1 MVEVWSK
8 LPRDRVESRILH
20 RKLAKSH
27 ITFIIWKFT
36 IAYQGT
42 KFGNTLPSEFKDE
55 SSKHVLRQNFHRF
68 LVQQANLS

>member
-1 MVEVWSK
+1 MVGVWSK
-8 LPRDRVESRILH
+8 LPRDRVEPRILH

-27 ITFIIWKFT
+27 IPFIIWKFT

-42 KFGNTLPSEFKDE
+42 NFWNTLPSELKDE
-55 SSKHVLRQNFHRF
+55 SSKHVFRQNFQRF